1 MSDVGTNGDSLH
13 CHVVRLS
20 DSVTI
25 IRGDCRACL
34 PIEADA
40 VISDPPY
47 GIAYFH
53 SGGGGQAIK
62 LLGGAVN
69 TARAKGFRGK
79 DAMIHGDAQPFDP
92 SPWLSFG
99 IVALFGANHYSD
111 KLPKSAKWL
120 IWDKIVVPE
129 TYGKFSFADCEMA
142 WTNQKGTARIYKHL
156 WQGCRRAGESNKGG
170 KLHPNRKPVELMMWT
185 MDQCGVPE
193 GATVLDPYMG
203 SGTTGIA
210 CIRTGRN
217 FIGIE
222 IDAGHFETARKR
234 LENELRQGVLP
245 LEHNT
250 ANTRDKWRTR

>member
-1 MSDVGTNGDSLH
+1 MNEWTHKALDPL
-13 CHVVRLS
+13 VVRLS

-25 IRGDCRACL
+25 IQGDCLACL
-34 PIEADA
+34 PIDADA

-47 GIAYFH
+47 GIGYFH
-53 SGGGGQAIK
+53 SGGRGGGTMRNPEA
-62 LLGGAVN
+62 
-69 TARAKGFRGK
+69 ARAKAFQGK
-79 DAMIHGDAQPFDP
+79 DAMIVGDNHAFDP
-92 SPWLSFG
+92 RPWLQFK
-99 IVALFGANHYSD
+99 IVVLFGANHYSD

-142 WTNQKGTARIYKHL
+142 WTNQTGTARIYKHL

-185 MDQCGVPE
+185 MDQCGVQE
-193 GATVLDPYMG
+193 GTTVLDPYMG

-210 CIRTGRN
+210 CIRTGRK

-222 IDAGHFETARKR
+222 IDPAHFETARKR
-234 LENELRQGVLP
+234 LENELRQGLLP
-245 LEHNT
+245 LTHNSP
-250 ANTRDKWRTR
+250 TRATKGDKNDDV

>member
-1 MSDVGTNGDSLH
+1 MKEWVSPDGRMRLINGDCL
-13 CHVVRLS
+13 R
-20 DSVTI
+20 
-25 IRGDCRACL
+25 CL

-47 GIAYFH
+47 GISYFH
-53 SGGGGQAIK
+53 SGGGGGTSR
-62 LLGGAVN
+62 LHGGDAN
-69 TARAKGFRGK
+69 TAREKAFRGK
-79 DAMIHGDAQPFDP
+79 DAMIAGDAQPFDP
-92 SPWLSFG
+92 RPWLSFG

-111 KLPKSAKWL
+111 KLPKSSKWL

-210 CIRTGRN
+210 CYETGRR

-222 IDAGHFETARKR
+222 IDPKHYDTAVARIQKAMQQPQLDFEGAQPGPKMIDGICF
-234 LENELRQGVLP
+234 EKSG
-245 LEHNT
+245 
-250 ANTRDKWRTR
+250 